1 MNTRSDSNTVSDC
14 QSSCSEGTIKLRVRY
29 QETDQMGV
37 VYHGNYF
44 TWFEMGR
51 TELLRTAYG
60 VDYRSLEKSTVMF
73 AIISAEC
80 SYKKPAK
87 YDDILTLK
95 TRVVHLSR
103 VTIEHEYHLFRG
115 EELLAVG
122 HTVLASL
129 DVKTGRPCAVPAFMY
144 ETSRSADPKESHEA
158 SNECF

>member
-1 MNTRSDSNTVSDC
+1 MKNADVQSDS
-14 QSSCSEGTIKLRVRY
+14 CSLVENSIRFRVRY

-60 VDYRSLEKSTVMF
+60 VDYRSLEESAVTF
-73 AIISAEC
+73 AIVKAEC

-87 YDDILTLK
+87 YDDVLTLR
-95 TRVVHLSR
+95 TRVVRLSR
-103 VTIEHEYHLFRG
+103 IKIEHEYNLYRG

-129 DVKTGRPCAVPAFMY
+129 DTKTGRPCAIPAFLY
-144 ETSRSADPKESHEA
+144 ETPETNESHEA
-158 SNECF
+158 SNELF